1 MISWSSIPK
10 NFKISKRVLTMQVNV
25 AKAQFESED
34 GLLKL
39 VVEGEVIPDFA
50 SQADL
55 LEYVFK
61 NGTLHSGVG
70 PSDAPENPYD
80 HPAFHLEVS
89 IEEAEWQAEL
99 QRRKDAAE
107 GKNQPQAQ
115 PQAQPQQQ
123 GPPPADPKQ
132 EDQKAA

>member
-1 MISWSSIPK
+1 MISWSSIPN
-10 NFKISKRVLTMQVNV
+10 NFKISKRILTMQVNV

-89 IEEAEWQAEL
+89 VEESEWQAEL
-99 QRRKDAAE
+99 QRRKDEAE
-107 GKNQPQAQ
+107 GKKPVQPQAQ
-115 PQAQPQQQ
+115 TQEQQ
-123 GPPPADPKQ
+123 GPPPANPA
-132 EDQKAA
+132 DQKAA